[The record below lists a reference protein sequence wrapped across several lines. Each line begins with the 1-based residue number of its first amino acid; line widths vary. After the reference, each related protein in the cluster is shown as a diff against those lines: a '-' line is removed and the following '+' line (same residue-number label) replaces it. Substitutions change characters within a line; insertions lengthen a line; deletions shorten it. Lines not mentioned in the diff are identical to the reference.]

1 MNFTFPQFTTKMPSG
16 IVEVFKTDIS
26 DETTANLILSDLS
39 ALMPSHHFNF
49 DLEDRDR
56 ILRVEVARGTVQVD
70 QIIRIVKSW
79 NKKVEVLE

>member
-1 MNFTFPQFTTKMPSG
+1 MNFTFPQFKAKMSSG

-26 DETTANLILSDLS
+26 DETTAKLILSDLS
-39 ALMPSHHFNF
+39 ELFPSHHFNF

-56 ILRVEVARGTVQVD
+56 ILRVETTHGPVQVH